1 MKIRQRL
8 GAMLLLAVIVAVIA
22 STIWPGDDSPGQTRS
37 RGGGNL
43 TVVKGYGGELKL
55 NFLNDPEVAAILA
68 DRYGLRVDIS
78 KRGSIELACGIELGP
93 NDDFVW
99 LGDSVALARYTDRGC
114 TMLQNDNVYNS
125 PVVLYSW
132 APVVDALVTKGVAR
146 EEGEGAYSVDFALLV
161 EMIEQGR
168 TWADLGLADLHGRI
182 SVHTTD
188 PAKSNSGFL
197 FAGMQ
202 ANTLNGGN
210 VVNGTTIQP
219 LLPVIHDIFARLGYM
234 QGTSGDLFEQFLIT
248 GRGAMPIVALYE
260 SQVIEFLLKN
270 PSYQNQISQQVRIL
284 YPRPTVWAT
293 HPFVARTDEGILLL
307 KALKDP
313 DIQRLAWEQHG
324 QRPGVPRV
332 VIDPDAMPVPGVLP
346 QITSVRNMPAPD
358 VMDRI
363 LGAITTPPVIATT
376 APVPS
381 PPAPLT
387 QETPPG

>member
-1 MKIRQRL
+1 
-8 GAMLLLAVIVAVIA
+8 
-22 STIWPGDDSPGQTRS
+22 
-37 RGGGNL
+37 
-43 TVVKGYGGELKL
+43 
-55 NFLNDPEVAAILA
+55 
-68 DRYGLRVDIS
+68 
-78 KRGSIELACGIELGP
+78 
-93 NDDFVW
+93 
-99 LGDSVALARYTDRGC
+99 
-114 TMLQNDNVYNS
+114 
-125 PVVLYSW
+125 
-132 APVVDALVTKGVAR
+132 
-146 EEGEGAYSVDFALLV
+146 
-161 EMIEQGR
+161 
-168 TWADLGLADLHGRI
+168 
-182 SVHTTD
+182 
-188 PAKSNSGFL
+188 FL
-197 FAGMQ
+197 FAGML
-202 ANTLNGGN
+202 ANTLNGGH

-293 HPFVARTDEGILLL
+293 HPFVARTEKGILLL

-324 QRPGVPRV
+324 QRPGVPGV

-346 QITSVRNMPAPD
+346 QITSVTNMPAPD
-358 VMDRI
+358 VMDQI